1 VNFPSSI
8 PDFLEIAVLAGF
20 FYVVLEF
27 LVQTRGTGVIRGL
40 TILFTVFFVS
50 SLVLIESLDL
60 VRLKHVYDSIL
71 SIAVIGLIVVFQ
83 PEIRRAIT
91 ELGENRILSRFFRKM
106 ADQEQGKVVE
116 ELTVAMRN
124 MARRRIGALIAIEH
138 TASLNEF
145 IGPGNKGTPLDS
157 EVNGLLIES
166 IFQPGS
172 PLHDGGLLIRDGR
185 IIGAG
190 CMFPLSQNPE
200 ISKRL
205 GTRHHAALGLS
216 EKKDAVVLVVSE
228 ETSAISVAI
237 NGELHQDLKQD
248 QLREFIAPSAPIVPT
263 ETEESATETPAHG

>member
-1 VNFPSSI
+1 LNFPSSI

-40 TILFTVFFVS
+40 TILVTVFFVS

-106 ADQEQGKVVE
+106 ADQEKGKVVE
-116 ELTVAMRN
+116 ELTGAMRN
-124 MARRRIGALIAIEH
+124 MARRRIGALIALER

-145 IGPGNKGTPLDS
+145 IGPGNKGTPLDA

-216 EKKDAVVLVVSE
+216 EKKDAVILVVSE

-237 NGELHQDLKQD
+237 NGELHQDLKLD
-248 QLREFIAPSAPIVPT
+248 QLREFIAPSSSPPP
-263 ETEESATETPAHG
+263 ELEEPAAETPAHG

>member
-1 VNFPSSI
+1 MNFPSSI

-40 TILFTVFFVS
+40 TILVTVFFVS

-91 ELGENRILSRFFRKM
+91 ELGENRVLSRFFRKM
-106 ADQEQGKVVE
+106 ADHQHDKVVD

-124 MARRRIGALIAIEH
+124 MARRRIGALIALER

-145 IGPGNKGTPLDS
+145 IGSGNKGTPLDA

-185 IIGAG
+185 IVGAG

-216 EKKDAVVLVVSE
+216 EKKDAIVLVVSE

-248 QLREFIAPSAPIVPT
+248 QLREFIAPSTPIQPQ
-263 ETEESATETPAHG
+263 ETEEPPMETPVHG